1 MDFLSLDN
9 RLLKALREDIGRG
22 DVTTESIA
30 EFGAFERTSEARVVA
45 KEELVL
51 AGWPVFVRV
60 FELLGPVEVRAE
72 VKDGTVVST
81 GSTVG
86 CLRASA
92 HVLLR
97 GERVALNLLQRM
109 SGVASL
115 TRQYVQAIAGTRAA
129 ILDTRKTT
137 PLWRDLEKYAVRVGG
152 GVNHRQGLDDGI
164 LIKEN
169 HIAWAGGITAAINAC
184 LKRSSHLQKIE
195 IEVTDLDQL
204 REALEAGAE
213 IVLLDNM
220 TVEQVRDAVRFSA
233 GRCLLE
239 VSGGVNLQSIRDY
252 AETGIDFI
260 SVGALTHSYRAR
272 DISMLFGSH
281 V

>member
-9 RLLKALREDIGRG
+9 RLREALREDIGRG
-22 DVTTESIA
+22 DVTTESIV
-30 EFGAFERTSEARVVA
+30 EGTTSEHTCEARIIA

-60 FELLGPVEVRAE
+60 FGLLGPIEVRSEAE
-72 VKDGTVVST
+72 DGKPVPA
-81 GSTVG
+81 GSTLG
-86 CLRASA
+86 CLRGPG
-92 HVLLR
+92 HVLLQ

-109 SGVASL
+109 SGVATM
-115 TRQYVQAIAGTRAA
+115 TRAYVQAIEGTRAR

-152 GVNHRQGLDDGI
+152 GVNHRRGLDDGI

-169 HIAWAGGITAAINAC
+169 HIAWAGGIRNAINAC
-184 LKRSSHLQKIE
+184 VRRSSHLQKVE
-195 IEVTDLDQL
+195 IEVTNLDQL
-204 REALEAGAE
+204 EEALQAGAE
-213 IVLLDNM
+213 IVMLDNM
-220 TVEQVRDAVRFSA
+220 DVEQVREAVRVSA

-239 VSGGVNLQSIRDY
+239 VSGGVNLNTIRKY
-252 AETGIDFI
+252 AETGVDFV

-272 DISMLFGSH
+272 DISMLFVTLG
-281 V
+281 